1 MNAVNFVFLKLCV
14 CVYREEGSFPACSL
28 TLYTLES
35 LKSTYGDVRLAT
47 LTGLSLYLKAQYLN
61 TGGIMKAFL
70 CHICV

>member
-1 MNAVNFVFLKLCV
+1 M
-14 CVYREEGSFPACSL
+14 
-28 TLYTLES
+28 LES
-35 LKSTYGDVRLAT
+35 LMPTDGDIRLAA